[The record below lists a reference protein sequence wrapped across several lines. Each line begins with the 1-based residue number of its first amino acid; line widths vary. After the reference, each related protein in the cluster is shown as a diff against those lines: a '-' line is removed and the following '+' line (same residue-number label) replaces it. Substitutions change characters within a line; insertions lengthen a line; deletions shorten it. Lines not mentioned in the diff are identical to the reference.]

1 MKIKEISNIYSALP
15 QCGAFLK
22 ALSDK
27 SMRHIFLKGMYA
39 SSASVFFAAVV
50 SGSEKVKGKSEKLKE
65 GSEKVKGKSEKLK
78 GKSEKSISL
87 TAVFVL
93 QDNDEAGYFYHDLT
107 QILGTDNVLFYPSS
121 YRRAVKYGQ
130 RDAANE
136 ILRTETLSRLAAQSD
151 SYMYVVTCP
160 EALSE
165 LVVSKRRLDERTIN
179 IGVGD
184 IVNLADLG
192 RKLREFGFAEVDY
205 VYEPGQFA
213 MRGSIVDVYSYSSEL
228 PFRIDF
234 FGSGLFDFT

>member
-1 MKIKEISNIYSALP
+1 MEIKEISNIYSALP

-39 SSASVFFAAVV
+39 SSASVFFAAAC
-50 SGSEKVKGKSEKLKE
+50 GIEKGKGKSEKLKE
-65 GSEKVKGKSEKLK
+65 KREKGK

-130 RDAANE
+130 RD
-136 ILRTETLSRLAAQSD
+136 T
-151 SYMYVVTCP
+151 SY
-160 EALSE
+160 
-165 LVVSKRRLDERTIN
+165 
-179 IGVGD
+179 
-184 IVNLADLG
+184 
-192 RKLREFGFAEVDY
+192 
-205 VYEPGQFA
+205 
-213 MRGSIVDVYSYSSEL
+213 
-228 PFRIDF
+228 
-234 FGSGLFDFT
+234 

>member
-1 MKIKEISNIYSALP
+1 MEIKEISNIYSALP

-39 SSASVFFAAVV
+39 SSASVFFAAV
-50 SGSEKVKGKSEKLKE
+50 SGSEKGKGKSEKVKGKSEK
-65 GSEKVKGKSEKLK
+65 ST
-78 GKSEKSISL
+78 SL
-87 TAVFVL
+87 TMVFVL

-151 SYMYVVTCP
+151 SYM
-160 EALSE
+160 
-165 LVVSKRRLDERTIN
+165 
-179 IGVGD
+179 
-184 IVNLADLG
+184 
-192 RKLREFGFAEVDY
+192 
-205 VYEPGQFA
+205 
-213 MRGSIVDVYSYSSEL
+213 
-228 PFRIDF
+228 
-234 FGSGLFDFT
+234 